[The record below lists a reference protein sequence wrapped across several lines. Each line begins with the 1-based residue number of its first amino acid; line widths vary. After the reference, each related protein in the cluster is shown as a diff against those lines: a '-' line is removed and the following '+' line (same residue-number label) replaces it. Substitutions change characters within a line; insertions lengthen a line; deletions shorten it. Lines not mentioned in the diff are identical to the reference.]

1 MSLIT
6 AESEI
11 RRMDST
17 KHPILMNDIALSAII
32 QASVA
37 AESFRDNVNYTVF
50 KGFPR
55 VTCVTLW

>member
-1 MSLIT
+1 
-6 AESEI
+6 
-11 RRMDST
+11 MDST